1 MPPLNDTAGGAE
13 VGVIVVTHN
22 SAPVIEACLASLP
35 DALCGV
41 GDWTIT
47 VVDNASADHTTDLVA
62 EQAPDARVIQVGRNA
77 GYAAAINAGV
87 ASLGSERY
95 VLILNPDLR
104 LAPGC
109 ATPLIEA
116 VDRPGVGMAVPPL
129 INSEGE
135 LSHSLRRRP
144 TLLRATVESLI
155 GGTRASVS
163 GRLGEVVG
171 DPAQYRYEHPVDWA
185 TGALMMVSRGCLE
198 EVGEWD
204 ESFFLYSEETD
215 FCLRAQD
222 RGYLTW
228 FTPCDP
234 SLHIGGEST
243 TSPYLWSV
251 LTVNRVRAYRKRH
264 RLPAAAAFWAATV
277 LGEAVRG
284 AAGSRRHRAA
294 LHALLGGS
302 TAVRPGESETAA
314 ETDRTQEPPW
324 ICFSAQDWWYHNR
337 AHSDFQLMR
346 RIARERPV
354 LFVNSIGMRMPAPG
368 RSTQVTRRIIRKA
381 RSVLR
386 FVSQPLPDT
395 PGFHV
400 VTPLILPFYG
410 SPALRSLNARLVR
423 AQIQLIARHVGID
436 VSDAVILVTIPT
448 AWDVVAPMGRRAVLA
463 NRSDLHSAFEE
474 TDQDMIR
481 GLESKLLVN
490 SDAVVYTSRSLMDSE
505 RPLSG
510 DRSFFLD
517 HGVDL
522 SRFGE
527 VVGPRPQDIADLEG
541 PIVGFFGGLDDYV
554 VDLDLL
560 GHVARELPEATLLL
574 IGDATCPIDELTNM
588 ANVRW
593 LGFRPYEEIPAYGAT
608 FDVALMPWLRN
619 DWIEHSNP
627 IKLKEYL
634 ALGTPVV
641 STDFPE
647 VRYYSDVVAVAGD
660 PDEFLALVRAALE
673 GQAVGTTEQRRARVA
688 GASWDRR
695 AEELLALG
703 ENTHSLS

>member
-1 MPPLNDTAGGAE
+1 MPPLNDVAGGAE
-13 VGVIVVTHN
+13 VAVIVVTYN
-22 SAPVIEACLASLP
+22 SAAVIEACLSSLP
-35 DALCGV
+35 DALADV
-41 GDWTIT
+41 DDWTVT
-47 VVDNASADHTTDLVA
+47 VVDNASTDNTTELVA
-62 EQAPDARVIQVGRNA
+62 EHAPDARVIQLGRNA

-87 ASLGSERY
+87 TALGSERY

-104 LAPGC
+104 LGPGC
-109 ATPLIEA
+109 ATPLIQA
-116 VDRPGVGMAVPPL
+116 VDRPGVGIAVPPL
-129 INSEGE
+129 VNPEGE
-135 LSHSLRRRP
+135 LSYSLRRRP
-144 TLLRATVESLI
+144 TVLRATVESLI
-155 GGTRASVS
+155 GGTRASES

-171 DPAQYRYEHPVDWA
+171 EPAQYRYDHPVDWA
-185 TGALMMVSRGCLE
+185 TGALMMVSRGCLDK
-198 EVGEWD
+198 VGAWD

-222 RGYLTW
+222 IGYLTW
-228 FTPCDP
+228 FTPCVP
-234 SLHIGGEST
+234 SVHIGGEST

-251 LTVNRVRAYRKRH
+251 LTVNRVRGYRKRH
-264 RLPAAAAFWAATV
+264 HLPATAAFWVATV
-277 LGEAVRG
+277 LGEAIR
-284 AAGSRRHRAA
+284 AASGSRRHQAA
-294 LHALLGGS
+294 LRALLGGS
-302 TAVRPGESETAA
+302 TAVGSGESETTAR
-314 ETDRTQEPPW
+314 TNRTQEPPW

-346 RIARERPV
+346 RIARDRQV

-386 FVSQPLPDT
+386 FLSQPLPDT

-400 VTPLILPFYG
+400 VTPLIVPFYG

-423 AQIQLIARHVGID
+423 AQIKLIARRVGIN

-448 AWDVVAPMGRRAVLA
+448 AWDVVAPMEHRAVLA

-490 SDAVVYTSRSLMDSE
+490 ADAAVYTSRSLMESE
-505 RPLSG
+505 RLLSG

-527 VVGPRPQDIADLEG
+527 AVGPRPQDIADLKG

-560 GHVARELPEATLLL
+560 GYVAREMPEATLLL
-574 IGDATCPIDELTNM
+574 IGDATCPIDWLTNM

-593 LGFRPYEEIPAYGAT
+593 LGFRPYEEIPAYGAA

-619 DWIEHSNP
+619 DWIEHANP

-634 ALGTPVV
+634 ALGLPIV

-660 PDEFLALVRAALE
+660 PDEFVALVRAALE
-673 GQAVGTTEQRRARVA
+673 GGAVGTAEMRRACVA

-695 AEELLALG
+695 AMELLALG
-703 ENTHSLS
+703 ENGVP